1 MNADDEINDL
11 RHQMGELDTKLL
23 EIVRRRLDLS
33 AQIGAVKEDDGI
45 PTRDYAQEKHVLERA
60 KTAAEALDLPD
71 DLARK
76 LLLPIINASLSVQEK
91 DRVRRTAAGNGK
103 SALVIGGAGLMGA
116 WFVRFLDSQ
125 GFAVTVVD
133 PAGVLSGFP
142 HVQSLNDITT
152 DQDVIVVA
160 CSLNQTN
167 SCLLTLAER
176 KVNGLVFD
184 IASLKS
190 PIREGLAALT
200 MAGVKATSLH
210 PMFGP
215 DTTLLSGRHLIVVDI
230 GNSEASAEACALF
243 ETSMVEKVPLDLESH
258 DRAIAYV
265 LGLSHAL
272 NIAFLTA
279 LEESGE
285 AAPELRNLS
294 STTFESQLA
303 VSGIVVQEN
312 PRLYFEIQNSNDYG
326 TESLSALLLAVEK
339 LRSVVRSGDE
349 EAFVG
354 LMEAGKRYTEERR

>member
-1 MNADDEINDL
+1 
-11 RHQMGELDTKLL
+11 
-23 EIVRRRLDLS
+23 
-33 AQIGAVKEDDGI
+33 
-45 PTRDYAQEKHVLERA
+45 
-60 KTAAEALDLPD
+60 
-71 DLARK
+71 
-76 LLLPIINASLSVQEK
+76 
-91 DRVRRTAAGNGK
+91 
-103 SALVIGGAGLMGA
+103 MGA